1 MAARLHT
8 FSHLCFGISDWGHAM
23 TCRDRQSARFVNY
36 LEGNLSAHGV
46 MALRRHLEECKD
58 CSLVLDA
65 AQRTLEIDFDRI
77 GASATPHN
85 ATAA

>member
-1 MAARLHT
+1 MAACLHPS
-8 FSHLCFGISDWGHAM
+8 SHLDSRTSDWGHAM
-23 TCRDRQSARFVNY
+23 TCKTAVGTICNY

-58 CSLVLDA
+58 CRMVLDA
-65 AQRTLEIDFDRI
+65 AERTLEIDFDRI

>member
-1 MAARLHT
+1 
-8 FSHLCFGISDWGHAM
+8 M
-23 TCRDRQSARFVNY
+23 TCKTAIGTICNY

-58 CSLVLDA
+58 CRLVLDA

-77 GASATPHN
+77 GASAAPHN
-85 ATAA
+85 VHAQ